1 MFNRV
6 LHRMREL
13 VRIGRY
19 VLTTHGADEI
29 EEDGFTIYDVEHC
42 ILSGKIIHRQK
53 DRTTGEWKYLVEGRT
68 LGGGR
73 AVVVAKIG
81 PTGMLV
87 FVTVYVV

>member
-6 LHRMREL
+6 LQRMREL
-13 VRIGRY
+13 VRTSRY

-29 EEDGFTIYDVEHC
+29 EVDGLTIYDVEHC
-42 ILSGKIIHRQK
+42 ILSGKIIQRQK

-68 LGGGR
+68 LTAGR

-81 PTGMLV
+81 PTGKLV
-87 FVTVYVV
+87 FITVYVL